1 MAGISPNELAAGL
14 LSDCL
19 AGRTP
24 EPERIERLARMALDP
39 DPFLAA
45 AASRALF
52 TGLAEPLADRFEP
65 ALCDAYAQLF
75 SRVLAL
81 ALPEQ
86 DAGELFR
93 RYGLVRQVRQA
104 GFEPSRVYV
113 LSRVTLGA
121 DVAITSVVLDAA
133 RQRYP
138 GAELYFAGPRKAW
151 ELFERAPGLAWLPVE
166 YPRQGTLAG
175 RLAVRPTLEEAFR
188 EPGALVLD
196 PDSRLT
202 QLGLLPVCEPER
214 HFLFESRGYGGEG
227 GSSLTALV
235 QDWVRRVLGVEE
247 AVPWLQ
253 PKFSCG
259 FGSQPVAA
267 VSLGVGDNPAKRVAD
282 PFEEELL
289 VLLSRRFGLVMVDA
303 GAPGSEEE
311 ERVRRAA
318 ERAQARGAR
327 IGIHEGPFASFAA
340 VIAASSFYAGYDSAG
355 QHVAA
360 AAGVP
365 QVCVFNG
372 YACERAVQR
381 WAPDGPAPAAVVR
394 AAGRSPEEVLS
405 EVGRALE
412 LAAGSRPGGA
422 S

>member
-1 MAGISPNELAAGL
+1 MAGISPGELAAEL
-14 LSDCL
+14 LAACL
-19 AGRTP
+19 EGRPAP
-24 EPERIERLARMALDP
+24 EDVLEQLTRSALDEDLLLAR
-39 DPFLAA
+39 

-52 TGLAEPLADRFEP
+52 AGLAEPLADRFEP
-65 ALCDAYAQLF
+65 ALCDAYANLF

-86 DAGELFR
+86 NAAALRE
-93 RYGLVRQVRQA
+93 RYQQVRLLRPVP
-104 GFEPSRVYV
+104 FEPRRVFV

-133 RQRYP
+133 RQRFP
-138 GAELYFAGPRKAW
+138 RAEIIFAGPRKAW
-151 ELFERAPGLAWLPVE
+151 ELFECAPGLRHLPVE
-166 YPRQGTLAG
+166 YPRQGTLAE
-175 RLAVRPTLEEAFR
+175 RLAVRGVLEEAFR
-188 EPGALVLD
+188 SPDSLVLD

-202 QLGLLPVCEPER
+202 QLGLLPVCEAQR
-214 HFLFESRGYGGEG
+214 HFLFESRSYGGG
-227 GSSLTALV
+227 GDASLTALA

-247 AVPWLQ
+247 AVAWLH
-253 PKFSCG
+253 PKYSCG

-267 VSLGVGDNPAKRVAD
+267 VSLGVGENPAKRVED

-289 VLLSRRFGLVMVDA
+289 VLLSARKGLVMVDA

-318 ERAQARGAR
+318 ARAQDRGAR
-327 IGIHEGPFASFAA
+327 VGIHEGPFASFAA

-372 YACERAVQR
+372 YVSLRSLAR
-381 WAPDGPAPAAVVR
+381 WAPDGPAPAAVIR
-394 AAGRSPEEVLS
+394 AAGRSAADVLS
-405 EVGRALE
+405 ELRQAL
-412 LAAGSRPGGA
+412 G
-422 S
+422 

>member
-1 MAGISPNELAAGL
+1 MAGISPNELAAEL
-14 LSDCL
+14 LSGCL
-19 AGRTP
+19 AGRAP
-24 EPERIERLARMALDP
+24 APERIDPLARMALDP
-39 DPFLAA
+39 DPFVAA
-45 AASRALF
+45 SASRALF

-65 ALCDAYAQLF
+65 ALCEAYARLF

-93 RYGLVRQVRQA
+93 RYQLVRQVREP

-121 DVAITSVVLDAA
+121 DVAVTSVVLDAA
-133 RQRYP
+133 RQRFP
-138 GAELYFAGPRKAW
+138 RARIIFAGPRKAW
-151 ELFERAPGLAWLPVE
+151 ELFERAPGLSWLPVE

-175 RLAVRPTLEEAFR
+175 RLAVRGALEEAFR
-188 EPGALVLD
+188 DPGALVLD

-227 GSSLTALV
+227 AASLSALA

-253 PKFSCG
+253 PRYSCG

-267 VSLGVGDNPAKRVAD
+267 VSLGVGENPAKRVED

-289 VLLSRRFGLVMVDA
+289 ALLSRRFGLVMVDA

-318 ERAQARGAR
+318 GRAQQRGAR
-327 IGIHEGPFASFAA
+327 VGIHEGPFASFAA

-355 QHVAA
+355 QHAAA

-394 AAGRSPEEVLS
+394 AAGRSPQDVLS
-405 EVGRALE
+405 EVRRALE
-412 LAAGSRPGGA
+412 QVAGSCPGAA